1 MGKLHE
7 AIELFEH
14 VMISANEKITHELDE
29 QAFKGLS
36 IEQYEVLAF
45 LKVKGDKTPGEI
57 ALFQNIKKSAMS
69 NRLNKLLAQGY
80 ITYMPVPTGD
90 KRSKHVH
97 ITDAGLAITDAIQQH
112 YRGIIADL
120 FEDMQ
125 EDEDLETFI
134 RLLKLI
140 QSRLKK

>member
-69 NRLNKLLAQGY
+69 NRLSKLLAQGY
-80 ITYMPVPTGD
+80 ITYMPAPAGD

-97 ITDAGLAITDAIQQH
+97 ITDAGLAITDTIQQR
-112 YRGIIADL
+112 YRDIIADL

>member
-69 NRLNKLLAQGY
+69 NRLSKLLAQGY
-80 ITYMPVPTGD
+80 ITYMPAPAGD

-97 ITDAGLAITDAIQQH
+97 ITDAGLAITDTIQQR